1 MDAEIRQKLI
11 DTAKRAAKNAYCPY
25 SGYAVGAAVLT
36 DDGNIYDGCNIE
48 NASYSLTICA
58 ERVALFKAIA
68 DGHKKITAVC
78 VYSDGGK
85 LPYPCGA
92 CRQTLSE
99 FAEDACV
106 VVTDGKEEVRTTLKA
121 LLPNKF

>member
-58 ERVALFKAIA
+58 ERVALFKAVA
-68 DGHKKITAVC
+68 DGRKK
-78 VYSDGGK
+78 
-85 LPYPCGA
+85 
-92 CRQTLSE
+92 
-99 FAEDACV
+99 
-106 VVTDGKEEVRTTLKA
+106 
-121 LLPNKF
+121 